1 MLKFQDFVS
10 SNRYKITRGWLGPF
24 RLVIGLHH
32 PELIRKALK
41 MPKAP
46 NTYRMLKPWLGDGLL
61 ISSGA
66 KWYRNRRLLTS
77 AFHFEILKPYISVY
91 NSCVEVFLDKCS
103 IASKKKEP
111 VELFDTI
118 SLLSLDIILQ
128 CAFSFK
134 SNCQHVGTKHVYI
147 KAVYDL
153 VDLIS
158 RRFLN
163 LFYRM
168 DWFYRLTSDGK
179 KFKEACS
186 IVHKHSE
193 KVIMERREALAR
205 EETTRKT
212 KRMDFLDTL
221 LTAVDA
227 EGNGLTDREIRD
239 EADTFMFEGHDTTT
253 SGMVWTLYCLA
264 QHPEHQE
271 KVREEVQEVL
281 MGRERLEYSDLQHL
295 KYTQMAIKEA
305 MRLYPPVIRI
315 TRVTTEEIELDGV
328 TIPKGVNINLNIQ
341 SMHRNQ
347 AVWEDPLVYDPMR
360 FHPSNEELHSRDPM
374 SYLPFSAGSRNCIG
388 QNFALNEEKVVIASF
403 VRKFSF
409 SLDKDHKVEMN
420 PGIVL
425 RSRNDIKLLVE
436 EIH

>member
-10 SNRYKITRGWLGPF
+10 SNRYKITRAWIGPF
-24 RLVIGLHH
+24 KVLIGLHH
-32 PELIRKALK
+32 PEPIRKVLK

-46 NTYRMLKPWLGDGLL
+46 DSYRMMKSWLGDGLL
-61 ISSGA
+61 LSSGA
-66 KWYRNRRLLTS
+66 KWYRNRRLITS
-77 AFHFEILKPYISVY
+77 AFHFEVLKSYISVY

-111 VELFDTI
+111 IELFDTI

-147 KAVYDL
+147 KAVHDMG
-153 VDLIS
+153 DLIC
-158 RRFLN
+158 RRLLN
-163 LFYRM
+163 FFRRM
-168 DWFYRLTSDGK
+168 DWFYRFTSDGK
-179 KFKEACS
+179 KFMEACS
-186 IVHKHSE
+186 TLHKHSE
-193 KVIMERREALAR
+193 KVIRERREALKH
-205 EETTRKT
+205 EETLKH
-212 KRMDFLDTL
+212 KNFLDIL
-221 LTAVDA
+221 LAAVDA
-227 EGNGLTDREIRD
+227 DGNGLTDREVRD
-239 EADTFMFEGHDTTT
+239 EVDTFMFGGHDTTT

-281 MGRERLEYSDLQHL
+281 MGREQLEYSDLQHL

-305 MRLYPPVIRI
+305 MRLYPPVVRI
-315 TRVTTEEIELDGV
+315 GRVATEDIELDGV
-328 TIPKGVNINLNIQ
+328 TIPKGVTLNLNIL

-388 QNFALNEEKVVIASF
+388 QNFALNEERVVIASF

-409 SLDKDHKVEMN
+409 SLIKNHKVEMV
-420 PGIVL
+420 PSIML

-436 EIH
+436 EI